1 MPNRTEIRLAG
12 SGGQGVILGS
22 IILAEAA
29 ILAGK
34 NVAQTQ
40 SYGPEARGGLCKAD
54 VVMCDGPV
62 GFFKVS
68 KPNLLLTL
76 TQTSLDRYAAG
87 ICNDGTVIIDDSLT
101 PPETLKTSGL
111 IRIPI
116 IKTARETLGKAF
128 TINIIALGAINKLL
142 SLVSHEQMRT
152 AVGMHIPKG
161 TEEINFKALKAGEEL
176 LR

>member
-29 ILAGK
+29 ILSGR

-54 VVMCDGPV
+54 VVICDGPV

-68 KPNLLLTL
+68 RPNLLLAL
-76 TQTSLDRYAAG
+76 TQTSLDRYAG
-87 ICNDGTVIIDDSLT
+87 GLSGDGAVIMDESLN
-101 PPETLKTSGL
+101 PPETLKAARL
-111 IRIPI
+111 IRVPI
-116 IKTARETLGKAF
+116 IRTARETIGKAF
-128 TINIIALGAINKLL
+128 TVNIVALGAINRVL
-142 SLVSHEQMRT
+142 SLVSDEQMQE

-161 TEEINFKALKAGEEL
+161 TKEINFLALKAGAEL
-176 LR
+176 PV